1 MLTRDIG
8 IDLGTANVMVYI
20 KGSGIVLKEPSVVAV
35 DDQTKKVLAIGE
47 EARKMIGRTPGNIR
61 ALRPLRDG
69 VIADYDTT
77 EVMLKHFIDRVH
89 GRRSFLKPRVMICIP
104 SGVTTVE
111 KRAVLEAA
119 NQAGAR
125 KTYLI
130 EEPVAAALGAGLDIS
145 QPSGNMV
152 VDIGGGTTDVAVLS
166 LGGVVLSK
174 SLRIGGD
181 KLDDAIIRYVKKEYN
196 LLIGER
202 TAEEIKVDIGSAFPE
217 DDDRFLE
224 IRGRDLVTGLPK
236 TVKITAAQS
245 YEAMEEPIM
254 AIIEVIRQVMELTPP
269 ELAADIVERGLIL
282 TGGGALLNGLDK
294 LLVRETGVPIH
305 IADDPLSCVALG
317 TGVALE
323 HLDLYAEHLMS
334 NTQ

>member
-269 ELAADIVERGLIL
+269 ELAADIVEKGLIL

-317 TGVALE
+317 TGAALE

-334 NTQ
+334 NAQ